1 MLRSWRLRLLVFFV
15 RMWRRFWWRHLN
27 LPLRVSWNVLLRLCR
42 SSFWPWLYQP
52 FYIPRCPSP
61 EVRSIHNSHEYSPT
75 GMANSLPTPPPART
89 DIRFDGAGN
98 LSDSSRPLLPGER
111 YFGSERYSADR
122 VDTVHDRFF
131 KDFRESLLPFPKAVI
146 SWLEGWQTGPIPR
159 VFSDERKRRST
170 EAIALFVLIT
180 PDQM

>member
-1 MLRSWRLRLLVFFV
+1 MGGIGLAGGIR
-15 RMWRRFWWRHLN
+15 
-27 LPLRVSWNVLLRLCR
+27 
-42 SSFWPWLYQP
+42 
-52 FYIPRCPSP
+52 PSP

-75 GMANSLPTPPPART
+75 GMANSLPTPAPART

-131 KDFRESLLPFPKAVI
+131 KDFRESLL
-146 SWLEGWQTGPIPR
+146 R
-159 VFSDERKRRST
+159 FSKSSYFLIRRLTNRSHPQSFQRR
-170 EAIALFVLIT
+170 EI
-180 PDQM
+180 